1 MLERMEQNLHRP
13 TDCTQGVPNGH
24 SNQKGIDRKTGKNF
38 YEKQIFAIV
47 RDIVVSVDYCLVCS
61 SRNGVYPVLRGSF
74 NVYTQYSKYYKIDK
88 KNTITNEKRNMNR
101 S

>member
-13 TDCTQGVPNGH
+13 TDCTCLLFNCTVLFQIKTAMELYSQGVPNGH

-47 RDIVVSVDYCLVCS
+47 RDFVVSFDYS
-61 SRNGVYPVLRGSF
+61 N
-74 NVYTQYSKYYKIDK
+74 
-88 KNTITNEKRNMNR
+88 NTVQLNNSVRMEEDML
-101 S
+101 